1 MYPPRFDYYR
11 ATSVQEALSLLR
23 DHPEAKVLAG
33 GHSLLPMMKLRLAA
47 PPVLIDIGRIDELR
61 GIQDQGNTVRI
72 GALTTHWEL
81 EKSDLL
87 ARKCPLIPEAAAQ
100 IGDRQVRHRGTIGGN
115 LVHADPGS
123 DLPAVILA
131 LEGTLHIAGQN
142 GSRQVAA
149 KDFFLDL
156 MTTAIQPDEILTAVE
171 VPVLGERTGTAY
183 LKFEHPASGYAV
195 CGAAAIM
202 TLNADGTVARARLC
216 FNGITATPFD
226 AQAVADALVGKQP
239 DDATIDAAVDGNL
252 TVNDPIGDI
261 FASGAYRVELAKAF
275 AKRALKRARDR
286 AAG

>member
-11 ATSVQEALSLLR
+11 AASVQEAVQLLQA
-23 DHPEAKVLAG
+23 HPEAKVLAG

-47 PPVLIDIGRIDELR
+47 PPVLVDIGRIEELR
-61 GIQDQGNTVRI
+61 GIQDLGDRLRI

-81 EKSDLL
+81 ERSDIL

-131 LEGTLHIAGQN
+131 LDGTLHLAGPN
-142 GSRQVAA
+142 GTRQVAA
-149 KDFFLDL
+149 RDFFLDL
-156 MTTAIQPDEILTAVE
+156 MTTAVQPGEILTAVE

-195 CGAAAIM
+195 CGAAAIV
-202 TLNADGTVARARLC
+202 TLNADGTVAQARLC
-216 FNGITATPFD
+216 FNGITSTPFN
-226 AQAVADALVGKQP
+226 AQNVTDALVGHTP
-239 DDATIDAAVDGNL
+239 DDATIEGVVDQHLHVG
-252 TVNDPIGDI
+252 DPMGDV
-261 FASGAYRVELAKAF
+261 FASGAYRVELAKVF
-275 AKRALKRARDR
+275 AKRALKQARDR
-286 AAG
+286 AQA

>member
-261 FASGAYRVELAKAF
+261 FASGAYRVELAKVF

>member
-11 ATSVQEALSLLR
+11 ATSVQEAVRLLQE
-23 DHPEAKVLAG
+23 HPEAKVLAG

-47 PPVLIDIGRIDELR
+47 PPVLVDIGRIEELR
-61 GIQDQGNTVRI
+61 GIQDMGNTLRI

-81 EKSDLL
+81 EKSDVL

-131 LEGTLHIAGQN
+131 LDGTLHLAGPN

-149 KDFFLDL
+149 RDFFLDL
-156 MTTAIQPDEILTAVE
+156 MTTAVQPGEILTAVE

-195 CGAAAIM
+195 CGAAAIV
-202 TLNADGTVARARLC
+202 TLNADGTVAQARLC
-216 FNGITATPFD
+216 FNGIAATPFN
-226 AQAVADALVGKQP
+226 AQPVADALVGRTP
-239 DDATIDAAVDGNL
+239 DDDTIDAVVDQHL
-252 TVNDPIGDI
+252 QVDDPMGDV
-261 FASGAYRVELAKAF
+261 FASGAYRVELAKVF

-286 AAG
+286 ARG

>member
-1 MYPPRFDYYR
+1 M
-11 ATSVQEALSLLR
+11 
-23 DHPEAKVLAG
+23 
-33 GHSLLPMMKLRLAA
+33 
-47 PPVLIDIGRIDELR
+47 
-61 GIQDQGNTVRI
+61 
-72 GALTTHWEL
+72 
-81 EKSDLL
+81 
-87 ARKCPLIPEAAAQ
+87 
-100 IGDRQVRHRGTIGGN
+100 
-115 LVHADPGS
+115 VHADPGS

-261 FASGAYRVELAKAF
+261 FASGAYRVELAKVF

>member
-11 ATSVQEALSLLR
+11 ATSVQEALNLLR
-23 DHPEAKVLAG
+23 EHPEAKVLAG

-61 GIQDQGNTVRI
+61 GIQDQGNTLRI

-87 ARKCPLIPEAAAQ
+87 AQKCPLIPEAAAQ

-131 LEGTLHIAGQN
+131 LEGTLHITGAN

-226 AQAVADALVGKQP
+226 AQAVTDALAGKQP
-239 DDATIDAAVDGNL
+239 DDATIDAAVDQHLNI
-252 TVNDPIGDI
+252 TDPMGDV
-261 FASGAYRVELAKAF
+261 FASGEYRAAIAKVF
-275 AKRALKRARDR
+275 AKRALKQARDR
-286 AAG
+286 ARG